1 VSANGTKAPVGFLL
15 REWRQ
20 RRRLSQLDLASTA
33 EVSSRHLSFVETG
46 KSKPSREMVL
56 HLAEQLDVPLRERN
70 GLLLAAGYAPI
81 YHETDLSA
89 PPMVAVRTAVDQIL
103 AGHEP
108 YPAVVVDR
116 RWNLAAAN
124 DATSLF
130 IELLDPELLEPPVNV
145 MRASLHPKGMAPR
158 IVNLAEHR
166 AHLLVRL
173 RREMLL
179 TNDLGLAELY
189 DELVSYPQPDPG
201 SAPLA
206 TDRSPEIVVPL
217 RLRHDDG
224 ELAFFSSIATFGTP
238 ADITVE
244 ELSIESF
251 FPADDHTAAVLR
263 RRAEA

>member
-1 VSANGTKAPVGFLL
+1 VSVNGTKAPVGLLL

-20 RRRLSQLDLASTA
+20 RRHLSQLDLASSA

-46 KSKPSREMVL
+46 KSRPSREMVL

-70 GLLLAAGYAPI
+70 GLLLAAGYAPT
-81 YHETDLSA
+81 YHQTDLSA
-89 PPMVAVRTAVDQIL
+89 PAMAAVRTAIDQIL

-116 RWNLAAAN
+116 RWNLVAAN

-130 IELLDPELLEPPVNV
+130 IELLDPGLLDPPVNV
-145 MRASLHPKGMAPR
+145 MRASLHPDGMAPH

-189 DELVSYPQPDPG
+189 DELGSYPPPEPG
-201 SAPLA
+201 APRVPA
-206 TDRSPEIVVPL
+206 DRSPEIVVPL
-217 RLRHDDG
+217 RLRRDDG

-238 ADITVE
+238 ADITVD

-251 FPADDHTAAVLR
+251 FPADEHTAAVLR
-263 RRAEA
+263 RRADA